1 MPRSALMPVGE
12 HLLKVVEQ
20 LEIAASAADD
30 TLAAFHAAAHEE
42 PAPEGWWSLGGE
54 MRRLGDERERAA
66 LGRAEVALRE
76 GVVRER
82 RR

>member
-1 MPRSALMPVGE
+1 MPVGE

-30 TLAAFHAAAHEE
+30 TLAAFHAAAPEE
-42 PAPEGWWSLGGE
+42 TATVGGWSLGGE
-54 MRRLGDERERAA
+54 MRRLGDELERAA

-76 GVVRER
+76 GVVGER
-82 RR
+82 WR

>member
-1 MPRSALMPVGE
+1 MPVGE

-20 LEIAASAADD
+20 LEIAAAP
-30 TLAAFHAAAHEE
+30 EE
-42 PAPEGWWSLGGE
+42 TATEGWWSLGGE
-54 MRRLGDERERAA
+54 MRRLGDELERAA

-76 GVVRER
+76 GVVGER